1 MQKKRSLWF
10 ALSALL
16 VLSLIVSACGG
27 ATPAAEAPAAAAPA
41 AAVEATAAPAA
52 AVETPAAAPAAG
64 PVTLSLWTHSAGNEL
79 ELGAIQTM
87 VDTYNASQS
96 GAKVVIEAFP
106 QASYNDS
113 VAAASVAG
121 SLPCVLDLD
130 GPTVPNFAWS
140 GYLAPMAITDAELEE
155 MGIIPADVGRFN
167 GQVYALGPFDVALL
181 IYARQ
186 SVLEKYEIRI
196 PTLDSPWT
204 LDEFSTILATLQD
217 SGEFENAIDVNAA
230 WTGEWYSYAYS
241 PMLQS
246 FGGDLIDR
254 TDYMTAEGALNG
266 PEAVAWGEW
275 WKGLFANGYA
285 NPTPADDQGFFQGRV
300 ALWYT
305 GSWSAN
311 DVVTNVG
318 DDALFLPAVDFG
330 NGPKIGAASWQWGVS
345 DACVDKD
352 AAFDFVKY
360 LLAPEQVALMSE
372 TTGLVPTTFAG
383 AALTEKFAEGG
394 PFRVFYDM
402 ANAYAVVRPQ
412 TPAYLAI
419 SSQFEQ
425 AAIKIRDG
433 GNVQDALDDAV
444 DAINRDIADNGG
456 YGMGN

>member
-1 MQKKRSLWF
+1 M
-10 ALSALL
+10 
-16 VLSLIVSACGG
+16 
-27 ATPAAEAPAAAAPA
+27 
-41 AAVEATAAPAA
+41 
-52 AVETPAAAPAAG
+52 
-64 PVTLSLWTHSAGNEL
+64 
-79 ELGAIQTM
+79 
-87 VDTYNASQS
+87 
-96 GAKVVIEAFP
+96 
-106 QASYNDS
+106 
-113 VAAASVAG
+113 
-121 SLPCVLDLD
+121 
-130 GPTVPNFAWS
+130 
-140 GYLAPMAITDAELEE
+140 
-155 MGIIPADVGRFN
+155 
-167 GQVYALGPFDVALL
+167 
-181 IYARQ
+181 
-186 SVLEKYEIRI
+186 
-196 PTLDSPWT
+196 
-204 LDEFSTILATLQD
+204 
-217 SGEFENAIDVNAA
+217 
-230 WTGEWYSYAYS
+230 
-241 PMLQS
+241 
-246 FGGDLIDR
+246 
-254 TDYMTAEGALNG
+254 
-266 PEAVAWGEW
+266 AWGEW

-345 DACVDKD
+345 DACVDKG

-412 TPAYLAI
+412 TPAYLSI